1 MAVVQS
7 PIFEEVLDFLGSA
20 PSLEQIIAFQPSEA
34 IQERSHYLMEQN
46 RHDSLTSDE
55 RAELDELLRMNH
67 LVNMLK
73 IRARQNLAKS

>member
-7 PIFEEVLDFLGSA
+7 PIFEEVLDFLGAA
-20 PSLEQIIAFQPSEA
+20 PSLEQIIAFQPSDA

-46 RHDSLTSDE
+46 RHDVLTSDE
-55 RAELDELLRMNH
+55 RSELDELLRMNH

-73 IRARQNLAKS
+73 IRARQNLTKA